1 MADGTFRIDTR
12 FDTEGAQ
19 KGINSLTSSLK
30 KLGGVVA
37 SVFAVGAIIKFGKEA
52 IGLASDLVEVDNV
65 VSKAFGNMRGE
76 MDALADTAITQLGM
90 SRLTAYQTGSTF
102 MSMGRSM
109 LDSADDA
116 KVMALELTK
125 LTGNMSSFFNV
136 SQDLASI
143 ALKSIYTGETE
154 TLKQYGV
161 VMTETNLKE
170 FARAQGIKKAYSE
183 MTQSEK
189 VMLRYQYVMNQLSF
203 IGDDFID
210 TQDSWA
216 NQTRIL
222 KEQWKEFMSVI
233 GSTLISVLTPAIKV
247 LNQVVSSLIS
257 ATKAIQSALSSV
269 FGIQIQQMSDATQ
282 ATAGATSAMDDY
294 GDSVEEARKKAKKN
308 VAGFDEL
315 NTLSDTSEGGSKGG
329 SGGGGVGGFD
339 ISGMDSAVSEIA
351 KNGGIFA
358 EVFGQ
363 IKDYIDSI
371 DFNPLIESFENLG
384 DAIMPLI
391 SLIGEGLGFVLRE
404 ILMPFGKWWLENFA
418 PAMINLYA
426 TALNVIVGI
435 IETLKPLLSALW
447 ENIIKP
453 IGTFL
458 GNVIVVV
465 IERLT
470 QILSQLWNEL
480 LQPIVSFLV
489 QTLIPVIQYLKE
501 PIQQVLDTV
510 MVVINSVFDILSGL
524 ITFLAGVFTGDMSKI
539 MNGLKTIFSSAWT
552 AIKSVFSTSLNVIWN
567 LVSTIFNKIKETIK
581 TILTSIKGTIYSI
594 IHAIQNVWTVV
605 FTSISNTT
613 SSIFNG
619 IWDSIKFVI
628 NGIIGGIEWMANAV
642 IKGINT
648 VIGAMN
654 NLSFEMPDWLGGAK
668 FGFDIPKLTEIEIPR
683 LATGRVLPANNPFLA
698 VVGDQKSGTNVEA
711 PLDTIKQALI
721 EAMGSMNGGNG
732 DVYIS
737 ADGDLNALVRLLNLK
752 ITNENNRVGKT
763 FVKAG
768 SI

>member
-30 KLGGVVA
+30 KLGGVIA

-90 SRLTAYQTGSTF
+90 SRLTAYQTGATF

-269 FGIQIQQMSDATQ
+269 FGIQIQQMSSATQ
-282 ATAGATSAMDDY
+282 ATAGATSAMEDY
-294 GDSVEEARKKAKKN
+294 GDAVQEAGKKAKKN

-315 NTLSDTSEGGSKGG
+315 NTLADTKNGGGSKGG
-329 SGGGGVGGFD
+329 SSVGGIGGLD

-351 KNGGIFA
+351 QNGGIFA
-358 EVFGQ
+358 KVFGE

-371 DFNPLIESFENLG
+371 DFNPLL
-384 DAIMPLI
+384 
-391 SLIGEGLGFVLRE
+391 
-404 ILMPFGKWWLENFA
+404 
-418 PAMINLYA
+418 
-426 TALNVIVGI
+426 TALDDLKTAFEPFLGYIMDGI
-435 IETLKPLLSALW
+435 SFFFNEVLKPLGKWTIEKALPAS
-447 ENIIKP
+447 I
-453 IGTFL
+453 
-458 GNVIVVV
+458 
-465 IERLT
+465 
-470 QILSQLWNEL
+470 
-480 LQPIVSFLV
+480 
-489 QTLIPVIQYLKE
+489 
-501 PIQQVLDTV
+501 
-510 MVVINSVFDILSGL
+510 DILSGAFNVL
-524 ITFLAGVFTGDMSKI
+524 SAVIDKLKPLAMYIWDEFLKPMAKFTGNLIVSALEGIASALNWIAGNDVAVTVLSSLVAVLGTMAVAFGI
-539 MNGLKTIFSSAWT
+539 ANTAIAIYNGVIAIATTLSSAFGAVVAFLTSPIGIATVAITALIAIGVALYKNWQTVSAKAKEIWGGIKTTIVDIMTTIKGKIYSIMT
-552 AIKSVFSTSLNVIWN
+552 AIKNVWNVIW
-567 LVSTIFNKIKETIK
+567 
-581 TILTSIKGTIYSI
+581 
-594 IHAIQNVWTVV
+594 
-605 FTSISNTT
+605 TSISNTT
-613 SSIFNG
+613 SDIFNG
-619 IWDSIKFVI
+619 IWDVIKGVI

-642 IKGINT
+642 VAGINL
-648 VIGAMN
+648 VIDALNM
-654 NLSFEMPDWLGGAK
+654 LSFDIPDWVPELGGKK
-668 FGFDIPKLTEIEIPR
+668 FGFSISHLEKIEIPR
-683 LATGRVLPANNPFLA
+683 LATGAVLPANNPFLA

-711 PLDTIKQALI
+711 PLDTIKQALY
-721 EAMGSMNGGNG
+721 EVMQSTSGGNG
-732 DVYIS
+732 DVYIN
-737 ADGDLNALVRLLNLK
+737 ATGDVGQLVRFLK
-752 ITNENNRVGKT
+752 FELSKENNRSGKS

-768 SI
+768 VL

>member
-30 KLGGVVA
+30 KLGSVVA
-37 SVFAVGAIIKFGKEA
+37 SVFAVGAIIKFGKES

-90 SRLTAYQTGSTF
+90 SRLTAYQTGATF
-102 MSMGRSM
+102 MSMGKSM

-189 VMLRYQYVMNQLSF
+189 VMLRYKYVTEQLSF
-203 IGDDFID
+203 IGDDFVD

-282 ATAGATSAMDDY
+282 ATAGATSAMEDY
-294 GDSVEEARKKAKKN
+294 GDAVQEAGKKAKKN

-315 NTLSDTSEGGSKGG
+315 NTLADTKSSGGSKGG
-329 SGGGGVGGFD
+329 SSVGGIGGLD

-351 KNGGIFA
+351 QNGGIFA
-358 EVFGQ
+358 KVFGE

-371 DFNPLIESFENLG
+371 DFNPLL
-384 DAIMPLI
+384 
-391 SLIGEGLGFVLRE
+391 
-404 ILMPFGKWWLENFA
+404 
-418 PAMINLYA
+418 
-426 TALNVIVGI
+426 TALDDLKTAFEPFLGYIMDGI
-435 IETLKPLLSALW
+435 SFLFNEILKPLGKWTIEKALPAS
-447 ENIIKP
+447 I
-453 IGTFL
+453 
-458 GNVIVVV
+458 
-465 IERLT
+465 
-470 QILSQLWNEL
+470 
-480 LQPIVSFLV
+480 
-489 QTLIPVIQYLKE
+489 
-501 PIQQVLDTV
+501 
-510 MVVINSVFDILSGL
+510 DILSGAFNVL
-524 ITFLAGVFTGDMSKI
+524 SAVIDKLKPLAMYIWDEFLKPMAKFTGNLIVSALEGIASALNWIAGNDVAVTILSSLVAVLGTMAVAFGI
-539 MNGLKTIFSSAWT
+539 ANTAIAIYNGVIAVATTLSSAFGAVVAFLTSPIGIATVAIT
-552 AIKSVFSTSLNVIWN
+552 ALIAVGVLLYKNWETVSAKAKEIWGG
-567 LVSTIFNKIKETIK
+567 IK
-581 TILTSIKGTIYSI
+581 TTIVDIMTSIKGKIYSI
-594 IHAIQNVWTVV
+594 MNTIRNIWNVIW
-605 FTSISNTT
+605 TSISNTT
-613 SSIFNG
+613 SDIFNG
-619 IWDSIKFVI
+619 IWDVIKGVI

-642 IKGINT
+642 VAGINL
-648 VIGAMN
+648 VIDALN
-654 NLSFEMPDWLGGAK
+654 LLSFEIPDWVPEFGGK
-668 FGFDIPKLTEIEIPR
+668 RFGFDISHLEKIEIPK
-683 LATGRVLPANNPFLA
+683 LATGAVLPPNKPFMAML
-698 VVGDQKSGTNVEA
+698 GDQKNGTNIEA

-721 EAMGSMNGGNG
+721 EAMGSMGGGNG

-752 ITNENNRVGKT
+752 ITNENNRVGKS